1 MEERCIDGEFLDSS
15 LSEGFFTA
23 VYGLP
28 AFAHHPTCDCYD
40 GHLLRFGK
48 ISLCL
53 GCVCLTSGAVF
64 FVSLFLVAQLVY
76 QPLLPMKSLVVSW
89 LFGLVLF
96 SPTLAH
102 PLLQRKAF
110 KVLSRFLL
118 GGSIVCLFYGAIFL
132 IPFTL
137 MGILIRIVFC
147 LFFRF
152 AYRETQR
159 FRDQYTA
166 DPKEK
171 CSRGCFPFC
180 EGNRER
186 LQSILEDIKANP
198 KAGPEFINF
207 AESFVE
213 SKTGE
218 VEVFDNPSHR
228 PNQTPDDTRCG
239 TN

>member
-1 MEERCIDGEFLDSS
+1 MEERCIDGKFLDSS

-96 SPTLAH
+96 SPTLAQ
-102 PLLQRKAF
+102 PFLQRKAF

-152 AYRETQR
+152 VYRKTQR

-198 KAGPEFINF
+198 KAEPEFINF
-207 AESFVE
+207 AQSFVE

-218 VEVFDNPSHR
+218 VEVFDDR
-228 PNQTPDDTRCG
+228 A
-239 TN
+239 